1 LSKIKSKQRK
11 PVEQKRVPLDPWEKA
26 YLRFESPE
34 EEIRKFIGRLKFMG
48 ATKWP
53 PDAKIL
59 ELFCGRGNGLRALHR
74 LGFSNVEGID
84 LSPALAAE
92 YAGPGRILV
101 GDCRQ
106 LPFENASK
114 DILIVQGGLHHLQV
128 LPDDL
133 DRALAEAVRVLREDG
148 LLLVIEPWRSF
159 FLSVV
164 HALCRSRLIRALS
177 PKIDALANM
186 IYYEQ
191 QTYKQWLSQQQLILD
206 LLHKRLQCERCHF
219 RRGKIYFTGRKGT

>member
-1 LSKIKSKQRK
+1 MIKSKQSE
-11 PVEQKRVPLDPWEKA
+11 PAEQNRVSLDPWEEA
-26 YLRFESPE
+26 YLRFERPE

-53 PDAKIL
+53 SDAKIA
-59 ELFCGRGNGLRALHR
+59 ELFCGRGSGLRALHQ
-74 LGFSNVEGID
+74 LGFSDVEGID

-92 YAGPGRILV
+92 YTGPGRVLV

-114 DILIVQGGLHHLQV
+114 DILIVQGGLHHLHM

-148 LLLVIEPWRSF
+148 LLLVVEPWPTF

-177 PKIDALANM
+177 PKIDALASM
-186 IYYEQ
+186 IYYERK
-191 QTYKQWLSQQQLILD
+191 TYKQWLSQQQLILD
-206 LLHKRLQCERCHF
+206 LLHKGLQCERCHF
-219 RRGKIYFTGRKGT
+219 RWGKIYFAGRKGT